1 MEGHSGF
8 GIFDEYPD
16 ATAAGFGPLFALIA
30 VVALASLA
38 TALPHALVPMIGLHY
53 FLGFMLCALALLKLT
68 RPLAFADSFQRYD
81 LLAQKSR
88 FYALCYPYIELLLG
102 LGYLSFSMPYLV
114 YVLTLALMLFS
125 AAGIFAALRS
135 GVGAHGPR
143 IGRAL
148 RVRLSTVTLVEC
160 MLMILVTLALM
171 LMRSGLI

>member
-1 MEGHSGF
+1 MDSHSVF
-8 GIFDEYPD
+8 GIYDEYPD
-16 ATAAGFGPLFALIA
+16 ATAAGFGPLFALVV
-30 VVALASLA
+30 VVALVSFA

-68 RPLAFADSFQRYD
+68 HPLAFADSFQRYD

-114 YVLTLALMLFS
+114 YALTLALMLFS
-125 AAGIFAALRS
+125 VAGIFAALRN
-135 GVGAHGPR
+135 GVDTRCPH
-143 IGRAL
+143 IGRSL